1 VFTEEVDLLLSNN
14 PVVSGSSCPKSVHWG
29 SFLFKNTSLTPLL
42 WQRVGNPTK
51 YNALNGDLMRT
62 IKTIIL
68 RLYLDSE
75 VSDRLCGDMQT
86 QPERKIIYFQDE
98 EGLVTLL
105 RKIAAQ
111 TNGAGKDSDL
121 TGDESVRE

>member
-1 VFTEEVDLLLSNN
+1 
-14 PVVSGSSCPKSVHWG
+14 
-29 SFLFKNTSLTPLL
+29 
-42 WQRVGNPTK
+42 
-51 YNALNGDLMRT
+51 MRT

-86 QPERKIIYFQDE
+86 QPERKVIYFQNE
-98 EGLVTLL
+98 EGLVKLL

-111 TNGAGKDSDL
+111 TNGAGHDSDL
-121 TGDESVRE
+121 TGSESARE